1 MTVGLGIID
10 TELCQWA
17 GTLTAAD
24 MEAAVATP
32 GHPVIKAK
40 PGPVEVTA
48 TAPLGLVGA
57 INCWVDSHPILAAA
71 LVAGG
76 YWLMRKR

>member
-1 MTVGLGIID
+1 MTAGLGIID

-17 GTLTAAD
+17 GTLTPADLEVAAS
-24 MEAAVATP
+24 TP

-40 PGPVEVTA
+40 PGPIEDAEPMGVVET
-48 TAPLGLVGA
+48 

-71 LVAGG
+71 LVVGG
-76 YWLMRKR
+76 YWLLRKK